1 MKRPT
6 YCPFQNIS
14 YMIRRAYREAP
25 VILPVAAG
33 MIVAGT
39 AINILELVTA
49 PAILDAVE
57 RNVPIAALLR
67 MIAALT
73 AAMLLACSGRAYLWE
88 NALFGQVHLRI
99 NISSQLHSKFCT
111 TSYAHLLD
119 TAYIE
124 RSNKAQLAT
133 QGNTDATEAIWDTL
147 VELCTN
153 AISFSVYLLLLGSA
167 NPVILAITLV
177 AAVFSYSAGKRIRL
191 WRYQHQDEEAAY
203 RQRLSYI
210 AKRARSRELA
220 KDIRIFGLKA
230 WLQALWG
237 QSLALYHDFC
247 KKAEKRHLLADTV
260 DILATLL
267 RNGAAYAYLLRM
279 TLLGELNAPEF
290 VLLFSAVTGLG
301 SWTTGLLRNLETLN
315 KQSSDISFVREYLDT
330 PEPFPFDE
338 GEPLAVKPNHRYTM
352 ELRLGGIQEAWR
364 ARNLRFTASRD
375 LISVANFSARET
387 EEQVGAWLDGLQG
400 RPLPTAFLV
409 GGDFMAAGT
418 VSALQKRGLRVPQD
432 VSVMS
437 IDGFNLAA
445 IQEVP
450 LTAVHVPRDE
460 LGSEAVHLL
469 QQRLLRPEAPHGSL
483 LLHGTLVVRDS
494 VRRIRPGKGH
504 TAVEPQ
510 VLYDY

>member
-1 MKRPT
+1 MCFGD
-6 YCPFQNIS
+6 YENSFIFQSELDHKMDKKLRVAEIAARTGLSPSTVSRVLAGKANTS
-14 YMIRRAYREAP
+14 DKARRAVLDCARELG
-25 VILPVAAG
+25 VMQGLAAG
-33 MIVAGT
+33 RLLLNHLLVFAPQRAFDERSDIFYYRVIQS
-39 AINILELVTA
+39 IN
-49 PAILDAVE
+49 
-57 RNVPIAALLR
+57 
-67 MIAALT
+67 
-73 AAMLLACSGRAYLWE
+73 
-88 NALFGQVHLRI
+88 NALAAHEVRLRY
-99 NISSQLHSKFCT
+99 C
-111 TSYAHLLD
+111 ALD
-119 TAYIE
+119 ENDSDA
-124 RSNKAQLAT
+124 NLFLARMNEPET
-133 QGNTDATEAIWDTL
+133 QAA
-147 VELCTN
+147 V
-153 AISFSVYLLLLGSA
+153 LLGIDD
-167 NPVILAITLV
+167 PHI
-177 AAVFSYSAGKRIRL
+177 
-191 WRYQHQDEEAAY
+191 H
-203 RQRLSYI
+203 
-210 AKRARSRELA
+210 
-220 KDIRIFGLKA
+220 
-230 WLQALWG
+230 
-237 QSLALYHDFC
+237 
-247 KKAEKRHLLADTV
+247 
-260 DILATLL
+260 
-267 RNGAAYAYLLRM
+267 
-279 TLLGELNAPEF
+279 
-290 VLLFSAVTGLG
+290 GLG
-301 SWTTGLLRNLETLN
+301 VGPSIAPDHRLIGQCAARYLFDMGHRAVMNVMCLR
-315 KQSSDISFVREYLDT
+315 
-330 PEPFPFDE
+330 
-338 GEPLAVKPNHRYTM
+338 RYTM

-510 VLYDY
+510 GLYDD